1 MNAYGRDF
9 EETKYMSVLIKDKVF
24 LEKYDDIWDKVNEII
39 KEVLIV
45 SLYKMFLKWVKTIFS
60 KCF

>member
-24 LEKYDDIWDKVNEII
+24 LEKYNDIWDKVNEII

-45 SLYKMFLKWVKTIFS
+45 SPYKMFLKWVKPIFS